1 MAQIGPDYTYNTDAT
16 IPAATNK
23 KLIILARK
31 NPTVAATVAEF
42 LGIGDNVPGL
52 NLTGGLDD
60 LDTYTRNLIQTQ
72 FSQELALAKNEAAA
86 EKAEQAQQTQPSG
99 IAGVTA
105 GVQGISSNITA
116 GIQSGVSEIAGNIR
130 GVSERF
136 DNTLTTAS
144 RRINETMKP
153 VSTQMGQ
160 ILGTLTGVARD
171 PLGSAT
177 QIPQT
182 LLALVEKVNP
192 EFAARL
198 ETSFKSDKIKNLAN
212 LPGQIVGSIRSL
224 LTAAD
229 AILSLPLV
237 LLSDLYNGLL
247 EIMQEISNLVDEV
260 ISSVIDFFFGPGGLL
275 DSILPITEILEFLDA
290 IAELASEIQ
299 GISTIFLGANPIAGY
314 ALSLQTYANQLNGV
328 ISNPTNL
335 LVSYLP
341 PQVSEGLYIIRNP
354 QQLVNNILPPELT
367 QQFAKLSQITG
378 FGFNGNMGYGFEA
391 VLEGLQGG
399 VVSSI
404 LSKFAGQYGI
414 LAPLVG
420 LAQPLSD
427 KQAPQLGFPPQLTPA
442 VAGGQPTAQGVVQP
456 QQVPKKV
463 LPTKQDSQGPDTSNS
478 TQPLKVVVFPDGE
491 AVIEDSDGQVV
502 RFANPT
508 EIATGVVQ
516 Q

>member
-31 NPTVAATVAEF
+31 NPIVAATVAKF

-52 NLTGGLDD
+52 NLSGSLDD

-86 EKAEQAQQTQPSG
+86 EKAEQAQQSQPSG

-105 GVQGISSNITA
+105 GVQNISSSITS
-116 GIQSGVSEIAGNIR
+116 GIQSGVSQVTGSIR

-136 DNTLTTAS
+136 DNTLTSAS
-144 RRINETMKP
+144 RQINETMKP

-182 LLALVEKVNP
+182 LLTLVEKVNP

-198 ETSFKSDKIKNLAN
+198 EVTFKSEKMKNLAN
-212 LPGQIVGSIRSL
+212 LPGQVMGSIQNL

-237 LLSDLYNGLL
+237 LISDLYNGLL
-247 EIMQEISNLVDEV
+247 EIMQEISNLIDEAV
-260 ISSVIDFFFGPGGLL
+260 SSIVKFIFGKDGLL
-275 DSILPITEILEFLDA
+275 DGFFPGLMVLIDA
-290 IAELASEIQ
+290 IGELASEIQ
-299 GISTIFLGANPIAGY
+299 GISTIFLGANPIAGF
-314 ALSLQTYANQLNGV
+314 ALNVQTYTNQLQGV
-328 ISNPTNL
+328 LSNPTNL
-335 LVSYLP
+335 IVSYLP
-341 PQVSEGLYIIRNP
+341 PQVSQGLYIIRNP
-354 QQLVNNILPPELT
+354 QQLVNNIIPPELT

-404 LSKFAGQYGI
+404 LSKFANQYGI

-420 LAQPLSD
+420 LTQPPSD
-427 KQAPQLGFPPQLTPA
+427 KQALQLGFPPQLTPA
-442 VAGGQPTAQGVVQP
+442 IAGGQPASQGIVQP
-456 QQVPKKV
+456 QRVPKKV
-463 LPTKQDSQGPDTSNS
+463 LPTKQDTQGPNTQTIASPSTS
-478 TQPLKVVVFPDGE
+478 TQPSRTGIG
-491 AVIEDSDGQVV
+491 ATN
-502 RFANPT
+502 APT
-508 EIATGVVQ
+508 PVTLPTPQINSLFDLQT
-516 Q
+516 